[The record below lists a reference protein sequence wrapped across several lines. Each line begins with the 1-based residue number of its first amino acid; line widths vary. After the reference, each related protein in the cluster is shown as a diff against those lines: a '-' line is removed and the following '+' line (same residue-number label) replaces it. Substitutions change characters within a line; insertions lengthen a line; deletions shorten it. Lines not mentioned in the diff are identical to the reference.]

1 MPSDATNL
9 ASEFYVLSIL
19 HRLGASAALTLNNRK
34 SVDIIVAR
42 SKGDAVTIDVKGA
55 AGITGFFVNNQIEGK
70 PNHFVVFVSYLSEFD
85 DPSVEPE
92 VHIVPSIDVKNLAEH
107 YPNRNKYVV
116 RLVALRR
123 HIPSYRNNWKQI
135 L

>member
-1 MPSDATNL
+1 MSSEATNL
-9 ASEFYVLSIL
+9 ASEFCILSIL

-42 SKGDAVTIDVKGA
+42 SKGDAVTVDVKGA
-55 AGITGFFVNNQIEGK
+55 AGTSGFFVNNQIEGM
-70 PNHFVVFVSYLSEFD
+70 PNHFVVFVSYLNKFD

-92 VHIVPSIDVKNLAEH
+92 VYVVPSAEVGSLAEH
-107 YPNRNKYVV
+107 YPNRNKCVV
-116 RLVALRR
+116 RLSTLRR
-123 HIPSYRNNWKQI
+123 HKPSCRNSWRQI